1 MKPLIFLIVLFLSY
15 PALAEVYTEAEAK
28 YPPDKEKKR
37 QELLKQYD
45 AETLTEVYMKLP
57 QRDQVLT
64 IQRLIDR
71 YRMQGITPKLV
82 PIEYVRMIDNL
93 MEKNLEYVKVP
104 LKQIFEE
111 ILQAEGSLPKEG

>member
-1 MKPLIFLIVLFLSY
+1 MYRIMLVLLLLTF
-15 PALAEVYTEAEAK
+15 PAYAEVYTEATPK

-37 QELLKQYD
+37 QELLEQYG

-57 QRDQVLT
+57 QKDQVLT
-64 IQRLIDR
+64 IQRLIDK
-71 YRMQGITPKLV
+71 YRTQGVTPKLA

-93 MEKNLEYVKVP
+93 MEKNLEYMKVP

-111 ILQAEGSLPKEG
+111 ILQAEIALAR